1 MTHYE
6 GARAPWSPWRYRRG
20 LGEVARVVGLMLL
33 YYVTRGWAVGREDA
47 ALDHARAI
55 IALEQRLGIYR
66 EPGFNA
72 WVTLHPLAR
81 DALNLGYTSLHLPV
95 LAAFGFWLYWRR
107 PGEYPAIRNT
117 VFISAAAALLVYT
130 LFPVAPPRLLPDQD
144 FTDTLAAYSHVS
156 YEMHS
161 IQGFYN
167 PYAALPSL
175 HVGWCLLVGV
185 CLCWLGRGP
194 LLRLL
199 GVALPT
205 LMAVAVI
212 GTANHFFLDAL
223 AGALVLGGSALLGYW
238 PPLAARWRAGQVA
251 PAGIRREWG

>member
-6 GARAPWSPWRYRRG
+6 GARARAPWSPWRYRRG

-81 DALNLGYTSLHLPV
+81 DALNLGYTYLHLPV

-130 LFPVAPPRLLPDQD
+130 LFPVAPPHLLPDQD

-161 IQGFYN
+161 IQGFRKRHSHN
-167 PYAALPSL
+167 FNLFVIVEVLLARLELP
-175 HVGWCLLVGV
+175 
-185 CLCWLGRGP
+185 R
-194 LLRLL
+194 RK
-199 GVALPT
+199 PT
-205 LMAVAVI
+205 ACDSRQRKKKPI
-212 GTANHFFLDAL
+212 F
-223 AGALVLGGSALLGYW
+223 
-238 PPLAARWRAGQVA
+238 ARAFCSN
-251 PAGIRREWG
+251 